1 MDKVI
6 SFNLDTVVFEFTRD
20 GEQLYCC
27 VRKEDLDR
35 FGEKCAFMHEVIQ
48 GVSDEPDEAVEDFI
62 NICNL
67 TLSSGGTI
75 GPAVVKEV
83 TVH

>member
-6 SFNLDTVVFEFTRD
+6 SLHTVVFEFISN

-35 FGEKCAFMHEVIQ
+35 FGEKCAFMHEVLK
-48 GVSDEPDEAVEDFI
+48 GVSDDPEEATDDFLI
-62 NICNL
+62 QCKMIL
-67 TLSSGGTI
+67 TGGGAIDPTI
-75 GPAVVKEV
+75 VQQV
-83 TVH
+83 TIH

>member
-6 SFNLDTVVFEFTRD
+6 SLHTVVFEFAGN
-20 GEQLYCC
+20 GEQLYCS

-67 TLSSGGTI
+67 ILSGGGTI
-75 GPAVVKEV
+75 GPTVVKQV
-83 TVH
+83 MIH